1 MKIPYREDYVSTT
14 LARSM
19 SVFKA
24 YDIRG
29 IAGSELNS
37 DFSERL
43 GRAIATHLDAECVSV
58 VRDIRD
64 SSPDYHQAFV
74 RGLLSAGS
82 DVIDL
87 GISTTGVL
95 YRSTVDLPVDV
106 AVVITA
112 SHNPPEYN
120 GFKICKGKMPLGGEE
135 LQDIRRTFEAGDFR
149 EGSGNYKSVD
159 SYEEEYVESIVE
171 SVGRPSR
178 DIRVVLDCG
187 NAVPGPLAVK
197 VLERL
202 GVDVIPLY
210 CDWDNTF
217 PNHPPDPTRHENMED
232 LGKAVLE
239 HGAEFGIGM
248 DGDGDRLGVV
258 DENGSFIHPDR
269 LMGVFVREVLSNMPE
284 NASEEQRT
292 IFFDVKCSMALEE
305 AIEKLGGLP
314 RMVRTGHTF
323 MKKELRNNPDS
334 PMAGEMSGHFFM
346 NDHWDGFDDAIY
358 CAARLLSIVGK
369 DPAPEQGGPEFSER
383 FGFMPEY
390 PTTDE
395 GKVPLVGDR
404 EEVMEKVVLAFS
416 DMPTSTVD
424 GIRVRYDDGWY
435 LCRPSNTEPILVMRA
450 EGRNQE
456 ALDHILSDVGDRI
469 GEIVDLEN
477 LR

>member
-1 MKIPYREDYVSTT
+1 
-14 LARSM
+14 M

-29 IAGSELNS
+29 IAGSEL
-37 DFSERL
+37 DTEFSERL
-43 GRAIATHLDAECVSV
+43 GRAIATHLDADCVSV

-64 SSPDYHQAFV
+64 SSPDYHEAFV
-74 RGLLSAGS
+74 RGLITSGA

-106 AVVITA
+106 AVAITA

-135 LQDIRRTFEAGDFR
+135 LQEVRKTFEEGNFR
-149 EGSGNYKSVD
+149 EGSGNYIIMD
-159 SYEEEYVESIVE
+159 SYEERYVQSIVD
-171 SVGRPSR
+171 SVGRLSR

-210 CDWDNTF
+210 CDWDNSF
-217 PNHPPDPTRHENMED
+217 PNHPPDPTRQENMKD
-232 LGKAVLE
+232 LGRAVLE

-258 DENGSFIHPDR
+258 DENGQFIHPDR
-269 LMGVFVREVLSNMPE
+269 LMGIFVKEVLSKLPE
-284 NASEEQRT
+284 NATEEQRT

-305 AIEKLGGLP
+305 AIEELGGVP
-314 RMVRTGHTF
+314 KMVRTGHTF
-323 MKKELRNNPDS
+323 MKKELREFPGS

-346 NDHWDGFDDAIY
+346 NDHWDGFDDSIY
-358 CAARLLSIVGK
+358 CAARLLSIIGM
-369 DPAPEQGGPEFSER
+369 DPSPELGGPKFSER
-383 FGFMPEY
+383 FDFLPEY

-395 GKVPLVGDR
+395 GKVPLVGER
-404 EEVMEKVVLAFS
+404 EEVMEAVVSAFS

-450 EGRNQE
+450 EGRNQA
-456 ALDHILSDVGDRI
+456 ALDYILSDVRRRI
-469 GEIVDLEN
+469 GEIVDLEK
-477 LR
+477 LK